1 MKSFAYFLRALLTF
15 YFPAWLNPKP
25 KDGGEVVNPK
35 TKEHDP

>member
-25 KDGGEVVNPK
+25 KDVDEVVHPE
-35 TKEHDP
+35 TKEDKP